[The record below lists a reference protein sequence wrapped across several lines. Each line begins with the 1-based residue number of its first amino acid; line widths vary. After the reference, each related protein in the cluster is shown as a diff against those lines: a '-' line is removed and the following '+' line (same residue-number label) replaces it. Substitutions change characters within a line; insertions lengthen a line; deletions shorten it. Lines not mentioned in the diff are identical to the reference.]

1 MSTISLKFLR
11 PAVSGETVYFSF
23 YANYPDT
30 TGFVRSAQAVP
41 TRVNPGQFSTGATAT
56 LQAEEYYD
64 AFVIDYGSQFDV
76 ELVGDTVIISPL
88 NDSPIFNAS
97 TGLQPPFT
105 QLVQF
110 TISGPIDE
118 VQDIRARSPYLLVST
133 GTTATTF
140 NTSVFTIKQFEG
152 DIDTFGAAPISY
164 VKTKAKIVP
173 SQENIWINISNLVK
187 EDLQA
192 DVSYYRDGD
201 YTTARNLSLNESKWV
216 NIQTVNQYNG
226 SNVSTNENF
235 YFVTDGYIEPN
246 ETQGLPNLLLTGEK
260 RYLYRDSNER
270 IYFKTY
276 GLTGIT
282 YSTPTSGPN
291 VVTFSG
297 DSNMNYGY
305 VKSIKVDT
313 PISDNSVTY
322 TFNYSGQ
329 TPEIITYYFYDECK
343 YRPYDLVFKNKYGM
357 LETLSMSKKS
367 TKTLNVEG
375 TDYLRSIVNLEGE
388 YNVNRHTNKQFNVG
402 GMEEWVLNT
411 EMLPEYM
418 NSVVKEAM
426 LSEEMWLID
435 YAGVITPVIRK
446 DQNVTF
452 KTSLNDKMIQYTI
465 TVGLSH
471 NTVQNII

>member
-1 MSTISLKFLR
+1 MSSISLKFLR

-30 TGFVRSAQAVP
+30 TEFVRSAQAKP
-41 TRVNPGQFSTGATAT
+41 TRVNPGEFSTGATAT
-56 LQAEEYYD
+56 LQAEKYYD
-64 AFVIDYGSQFDV
+64 AFVLDYGSQFDISRD
-76 ELVGDTVIISPL
+76 GDTVIISPL

-110 TISGPIDE
+110 NISNRIDE
-118 VQDIRARSPYLLVST
+118 VIDVRARSPYLLVST

-164 VKTKAKIVP
+164 VKTKGKIVP

-226 SNVSTNENF
+226 SDVSTNENF

-246 ETQGLPNLLLTGEK
+246 ETQGLPNLLMTGEK
-260 RYLYRDSNER
+260 RFLYRDSNER

-276 GLTGIT
+276 GLTGVT

-291 VVTFSG
+291 VVTFTG
-297 DSNMNYGY
+297 ETDFNYGY
-305 VKSIKVDT
+305 VKSIKVDL
-313 PISDNSVTY
+313 PINDDSVTY
-322 TFNYSGQ
+322 TFGYDGETPQ
-329 TPEIITYYFYDECK
+329 TITYYVYDECK
-343 YRPYDLVFKNKYGM
+343 YPTYDLVFKNKYGV
-357 LETLSMSKKS
+357 LETISMSKKS
-367 TKTLNVEG
+367 SKALNVEG
-375 TDYLRSIVNLEGE
+375 TDYLRSIVNYEGV
-388 YNVNRHTNKQFNVG
+388 YDINRHTNKQFNVG
-402 GMEEWVLNT
+402 GTEQWTLNT
-411 EMLPEYM
+411 EIIPEYM
-418 NSVVKEAM
+418 NAPIKEAM

-435 YAGVITPVIRK
+435 YAGVITPVIRQ
-446 DQNVTF
+446 DQDITF
-452 KTSLNDKMIQYTI
+452 KTSLNDKMVQYTL
-465 TVGLSH
+465 VVKLSH
-471 NTVQNII
+471 NTVQNIQ